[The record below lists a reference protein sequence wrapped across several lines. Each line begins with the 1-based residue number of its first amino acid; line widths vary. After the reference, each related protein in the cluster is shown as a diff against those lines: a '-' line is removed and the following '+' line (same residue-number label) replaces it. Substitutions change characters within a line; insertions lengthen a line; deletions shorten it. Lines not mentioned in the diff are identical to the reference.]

1 MSPPNGREP
10 DSQPLDV
17 ERFERAVAA
26 RTRAGHD
33 PAASLCGAGA
43 DVLGFMG
50 VGIMLAS
57 GPRLDSV
64 AASDAVTGDLE
75 ALELMLGSGP
85 CLDAFRTRSTC
96 FDPDF
101 GDERAVAWTAF
112 REGGIAAGVHGVFAF
127 PVVVADECIGVLNCY
142 QNRAGALSDGQV
154 ADATVVAHIS
164 GRTIVGWQADAPVGT
179 LAWQLVPSG
188 GHRVVVH
195 QAAGRV
201 SVQARVPVD
210 DAMALLHAHAFAH
223 DLTLAGVAAHVL
235 SGELRFDD

>member
-1 MSPPNGREP
+1 MSPPNGLEP
-10 DSQPLDV
+10 DSQPLDI

-33 PAASLCGAGA
+33 PASSLCGAGA
-43 DVLGFMG
+43 DVLGLMG

-57 GPRLDSV
+57 GRRLDSV
-64 AASDAVTGDLE
+64 AVSDATTGELE

-85 CLDAFRTRSTC
+85 CLDAFHTRSIC
-96 FDPDF
+96 FDADF
-101 GDERAVAWTAF
+101 GDTRAVAWTAF
-112 REGGIAAGVHGVFAF
+112 REGALAAGVHAVFAF

-142 QNRAGALSDGQV
+142 RSRAGALSDGQV

-164 GRTIVGWQADAPVGT
+164 GRTIVEWQADAPVGT
-179 LAWQLVPSG
+179 LAWQLIPTG

-201 SVQARVPVD
+201 SVQAGVQVD
-210 DAMALLHAHAFAH
+210 DAMALMHAHAFAH
-223 DLTLAGVAAHVL
+223 DLPLAGVAADVL
-235 SGELRFDD
+235 SGELRFDA